1 MLDESSYDLA
11 GTVIGIAMRVHREL
25 GHGFQESVYQNALA
39 LEFAERNLVF
49 EQYIKLS
56 VFYKGRIVGD
66 FEADMAFGKDL
77 IIELK
82 AVSTIIPAHEVQL
95 VNYLKATGINEG
107 LILNFGAES
116 LQFKKK
122 YLQYKKTSSLI
133 NQ

>member
-39 LEFAERNLVF
+39 LEFAERNLAF

>member
-1 MLDESSYDLA
+1 MSEDASYDLA
-11 GTVIGIAMRVHREL
+11 GTVIGIAMTVHREL

-39 LEFAERNLVF
+39 LELAERGLAF

-56 VFYKGRIVGD
+56 VFYKGRLVGD

-77 IIELK
+77 IVELK
-82 AVSTIIPAHEVQL
+82 AVSTILPVHEVQL

-107 LILNFGAES
+107 LLLNFGAES

-122 YLQYKKTSSLI
+122 FLNYKKPI
-133 NQ
+133 I